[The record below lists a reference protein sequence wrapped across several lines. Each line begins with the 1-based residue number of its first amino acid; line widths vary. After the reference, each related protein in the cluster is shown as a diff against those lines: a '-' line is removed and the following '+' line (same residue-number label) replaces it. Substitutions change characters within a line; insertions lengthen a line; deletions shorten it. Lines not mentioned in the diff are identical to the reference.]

1 MMIILFSVSTM
12 LCGRLQVILSK
23 IKLSLNADDNH
34 PYFVAVYFFF
44 LYVALFCFLISL
56 AFLKLC
62 S

>member
-44 LYVALFCFLISL
+44 CMLLYF
-56 AFLKLC
+56 AF
-62 S
+62 